1 MKKILFSR
9 DVLPHIIA
17 VVVFLVVTVFFFKPV
32 FFDHKKLEQRDI
44 QEWEGSA
51 KELRDFRKETGE
63 EGLWAQSM
71 FSGMPAYLINVE
83 WGNSPVRFMKQVLS
97 VWFPHP
103 VNNILIAFVSYYI
116 LLLSFGVRP
125 YLAIAGALAFG
136 LSSYLLIGLSAGHN
150 ARIGAVAFMPL
161 VVAGIHLAFTN
172 RRILGFGVTAAG
184 FALHLRENH
193 LQITYY
199 LAMIVIIY
207 GIVQLVRYIRA
218 NQVSDWVKNVGI
230 LVPAVALAIGS
241 FLGPLWAVTEYS
253 SYSTRGKSELVSTSS
268 DTGSSGLSKTYA
280 FEFSNGILEP
290 MTLLIPNF
298 YGGGSMNFIFQDEES
313 DTYKALVNARDNEM
327 ANQLAGYSSGYWGP
341 QRLSAPYYAGAI
353 IVFLFAIGIVFNDS
367 QWRWWLI
374 SAAVL
379 GIVLSWGKSLEFFNY
394 FLFDYLPG
402 YNKFRSVTFAI
413 VITLFAMPL
422 FGFMGLER
430 LMREGMSKEN
440 KKKLLIAFGVT
451 GGLCL
456 VVMILSGMLAYT
468 REVEQ
473 QLPAWFVNALKEDR
487 RSLLISDA
495 FRSFAFITAAFVV
508 IYFSLYKKMPVA
520 FYAFLAFMVMID
532 LAVVDKRFVS
542 EQSFQRQN
550 VSSGAFVATEADQ
563 MIERDQ
569 SHYRVYNLQ
578 NSLSDAWNEATTSYF
593 HNSIGGYHG
602 AKLKRYQELLDSCL
616 YNETAEFVQDAQA
629 RNIQLENYDVLN
641 MLNTKYVKFGEQ
653 ANAVLTNSEANGNA
667 WFVSEVI
674 QVNTANEELQ
684 AVCTIDTKT
693 TAVIDRSRF
702 KIAATST
709 APDSSASIRLAEVKP
724 NYLRYE
730 SNSGSAGIAVFSEIY
745 YEEGWKAFIDAKEV
759 PVLRANYILRALEVP
774 AGQHTIEFRFQPQA
788 FVVGNK
794 VTTISSWL
802 VLVLVFASV
811 GYSLKESNESP
822 TRSNQ

>member
-17 VVVFLVVTVFFFKPV
+17 VVVFLIVTIFFFKPV
-32 FFDHKKLEQRDI
+32 FFDNKKLQQRDI

-83 WGNSPVRFMKQVLS
+83 WGNGAVRLMKQVMS
-97 VWFPHP
+97 VWLPHP
-103 VNNILIAFVSYYI
+103 VNNILIAFISYYI

-161 VVAGIHLAFTN
+161 VVAGIHLAFSN

-199 LAMIVIIY
+199 LAVIVAIY
-207 GIVQLVRYIRA
+207 GVVQLVRYIRA
-218 NQVSDWVKNVGI
+218 NQVSEWLKNVGI
-230 LVPAVALAIGS
+230 LVPAVLIAIGS

-253 SYSTRGKSELVSTSS
+253 SYSIRGKSELVNPAS
-268 DTGSSGLSKTYA
+268 DRGESGLGKTYA

-290 MTLLIPNF
+290 MTLMIPNF
-298 YGGGSMNFIFQDEES
+298 YGGGSMNYIFQDQES
-313 DTYKALVNARDNEM
+313 ETYKALVNARDNEM
-327 ANQLAGYSSGYWGP
+327 ANQLAGYSSAYWGP

-353 IVFLFAIGIVFNDS
+353 IIFLFALGVAFNES
-367 QWRWWLI
+367 HWRWWLI
-374 SAAVL
+374 TAAAL

-430 LMREGMSKEN
+430 LIREGVSKEN
-440 KKKLLIAFGVT
+440 KRKLLIAFGVT
-451 GGLCL
+451 GGICL
-456 VVMILSGMLAYT
+456 LAMILSGMLSFT
-468 REVEQ
+468 RDVEQ
-473 QLPAWFVNALKEDR
+473 ELPAWFTNALREDR

-495 FRSFAFITAAFVV
+495 FRSFAFISAAFIA
-508 IYFSLYKKMPVA
+508 IYFALFRKMPAA
-520 FYAFLAFMVMID
+520 FYAFLGFMVLID

-542 EQSFQRQN
+542 EESFQRRSAAN
-550 VSSGAFVATEADQ
+550 AGFAPTEADQ
-563 MIERDQ
+563 LIQRDK

-578 NSLSDAWNEATTSYF
+578 NSLSEAWNEATTSYF

-602 AKLKRYQELLDSCL
+602 AKLRRYQDLLDSCL
-616 YNETAEFVQDAQA
+616 YRETAEFVQDAQA
-629 RNIQLENYDVLN
+629 QNFQLANYGVLN
-641 MLNTKYVKFGEQ
+641 MLNTKYIKFGEQ
-653 ANAVLTNSEANGNA
+653 ANAVLTNTEANGNA
-667 WFVSEVI
+667 WFVGEVI
-674 QVNTANEELQ
+674 KVKSANEELET
-684 AVCTIDTKT
+684 VCALDTKKS
-693 TAVIDRSRF
+693 AVIDESKF
-702 KIAATST
+702 KLST
-709 APDSSASIRLAEVKP
+709 TPVPDSAAAIQLAEYKP

-730 SNSGSAGIAVFSEIY
+730 SASANPGVAVFSEIY
-745 YEEGWKAFIDAKEV
+745 YEKGWKAFIDQKEV
-759 PVLRANYILRALEVP
+759 PVLRANYVLRALEVP
-774 AGQHTIEFRFQPQA
+774 AGKHVIEFRFQPQVFA
-788 FVVGNK
+788 VGNK
-794 VTTISSWL
+794 ITTVSSWL
-802 VLVLVFASV
+802 VLVLVFGCIA
-811 GYSLKESNESP
+811 YSLREDNETV
-822 TRSNQ
+822 TRSE